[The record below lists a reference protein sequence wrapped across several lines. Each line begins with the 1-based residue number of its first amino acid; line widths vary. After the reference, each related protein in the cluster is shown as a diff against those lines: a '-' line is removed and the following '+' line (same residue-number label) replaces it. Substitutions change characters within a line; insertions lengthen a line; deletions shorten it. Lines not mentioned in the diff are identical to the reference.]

1 MGMQSPLRS
10 ARIHAASLEKK
21 SGANEPC
28 SAASFGEAAVQTSP
42 AKAQAAR
49 LDPGSTRRIVRSPAA
64 GPLVCHRFQLERDTV
79 SYAAAVRSSRTL
91 AKVSLRRTGAGRLGD
106 RKLLPVCDMPGCPRH
121 VGDRRQ
127 IGLVVLTLSLAAFWT
142 HLGLR

>member
-42 AKAQAAR
+42 ADAQAAG
-49 LDPGSTRRIVRSPAA
+49 LDPGSKRRIVRSPAVS
-64 GPLVCHRFQLERDTV
+64 PMVCHRFQLERDTV
-79 SYAAAVRSSRTL
+79 SYAAAIRSSRT
-91 AKVSLRRTGAGRLGD
+91 RQRLSSQCEHE
-106 RKLLPVCDMPGCPRH
+106 RL
-121 VGDRRQ
+121 
-127 IGLVVLTLSLAAFWT
+127 
-142 HLGLR
+142 